1 MAHVLS
7 LSVDECHVSS
17 GLSSEPPWQPLSRH
31 QACSGGVSCLEWA
44 HAMGLLATLYS
55 LPLRVNYFGVWN
67 TRFCVNMNTD
77 QTLYF
82 SGRKRS
88 LDLEEL

>member
-7 LSVDECHVSS
+7 LSVDECHVSN

-82 SGRKRS
+82 SRRKHS
-88 LDLEEL
+88 LGLEEL